1 MVHLP
6 IGILY
11 VSFVMAWVARRES
24 YAGLRP
30 ALSFTLLIGAV
41 STVLASVLGL
51 LLASYGGYDASTLGF
66 HQWFGIAVAVLSM
79 AVWGLYRDGGEQRA
93 GMRRLVKGRLSIF
106 SLLMVL
112 LCVTGHYGGTLT
124 HGDGYLTEAMPPALG
139 GLFGVERADKPFVIE
154 NVQEAAI
161 YDGLIQTILARR
173 CQSCHGARK
182 QEGGLALHQRTSL
195 LAGGDGGAVVV
206 PSALDESEL
215 YRRLTLPADD
225 EERMP
230 PKGRTPITPGEI
242 ALIGWWIEQGAPAEG
257 RVADIDRKGDG
268 WGRRVSE

>member
-30 ALSFTLLIGAV
+30 AVSFTLLIGAV

-93 GMRRLVKGRLSIF
+93 GMRRLVQGRVAILS
-106 SLLMVL
+106 LVMVL
-112 LCVTGHYGGTLT
+112 FCVTGQYGGTLKIET
-124 HGDGYLTEAMPPALG
+124 ALG
-139 GLFGVERADKPFVIE
+139 RER
-154 NVQEAAI
+154 
-161 YDGLIQTILARR
+161 
-173 CQSCHGARK
+173 
-182 QEGGLALHQRTSL
+182 
-195 LAGGDGGAVVV
+195 
-206 PSALDESEL
+206 
-215 YRRLTLPADD
+215 
-225 EERMP
+225 
-230 PKGRTPITPGEI
+230 
-242 ALIGWWIEQGAPAEG
+242 
-257 RVADIDRKGDG
+257 
-268 WGRRVSE
+268 